1 MAEET
6 QDKTSEIKDK
16 AGDLKDKA
24 TSNGGGGVMSSLM
37 SKEVLIPALVTA
49 GGVAAYAA
57 TKGASGA
64 KEKAKQ
70 KADEAAEDMGSH
82 AAQGATKGLGGGIA
96 GIASKAIPGM
106 GGGSGGGGGGGG
118 KAKKTRRL
126 PIQRWTDIAAPIE
139 TVYERWTEFEE
150 FPNFMHRVLNVE
162 REDGEEDII
171 KWDEK
176 IWFSKRHWEGEITE
190 RRKNEKIAWKT
201 TSGMAHAG
209 IVTFHRLEK
218 NLTRVMV
225 DMDFVP
231 QGMIEKMASGMR
243 FVKRAV
249 QADLARFKAYVELGE
264 AKDLEFSAKPAE
276 REGDDKKDDEKKNEA
291 DDQKNEGDDNGGDED
306 EANAEDKEREPAAAS
321 S

>member
-1 MAEET
+1 MADTENE
-6 QDKTSEIKDK
+6 TSEIKDK
-16 AGDLKDKA
+16 ASDLKDKV
-24 TSNGGGGVMSSLM
+24 TSNGGGGVMSSLL
-37 SKEVLIPALVTA
+37 SKEVVIPALATA
-49 GGVAAYAA
+49 GTVAAYAVK
-57 TKGASGA
+57 KGMSEA
-64 KEKAKQ
+64 KEKAE
-70 KADEAAEDMGSH
+70 DEAETVGGK
-82 AAQGATKGLGGGIA
+82 AAQGAKKSLMGGI
-96 GIASKAIPGM
+96 GGMASKAMP
-106 GGGSGGGGGGGG
+106 GGGGGGG

-139 TVYERWTEFEE
+139 TVYERWTDFEE

-162 REDGEEDII
+162 RDEGDEGEDIV

-190 RRKNEKIAWKT
+190 QRKNEKIAWKT

-209 IVTFHRLEK
+209 VISFHRLEK

-249 QADLARFKAYVELGE
+249 EADLARFKAYVELGE
-264 AKDLEFSAKPAE
+264 AKELEFSAKPAE
-276 REGDDKKDDEKKNEA
+276 REGDDKNKDEDEN
-291 DDQKNEGDDNGGDED
+291 KNEGDDNEGDEN
-306 EANAEDKEREPAAAS
+306 EENAEDKDREKEPAAAS

>member
-1 MAEET
+1 MADKTEET
-6 QDKTSEIKDK
+6 TSEIKDK

-24 TSNGGGGVMSSLM
+24 TSNGGGVMSSLL
-37 SKEVLIPALVTA
+37 SKEVMIPALVTA

-57 TKGASGA
+57 AKGASGA
-64 KEKAKQ
+64 KEKAE
-70 KADEAAEDMGSH
+70 DEAENMGSR
-82 AAQGATKGLGGGIA
+82 AVQGAKKGLGGGIA
-96 GIASKAIPGM
+96 GMASKAIPGV
-106 GGGSGGGGGGGG
+106 GGGCGGGGG

-139 TVYERWTEFEE
+139 TVWDRWTEFEE

-162 REDGEEDII
+162 REDGDDGEII

-190 RRKNEKIAWKT
+190 RVKNEKIAWKT

-209 IVTFHRLEK
+209 VISFHRMEK

-231 QGMIEKMASGMR
+231 QGMIEKMASGLR

-264 AKDLEFSAKPAE
+264 AEDLEFSAKPAE
-276 REGDDKKDDEKKNEA
+276 REGDEQSKDDDENKAES
-291 DDQKNEGDDNGGDED
+291 DDQNESDDEEESESED
-306 EANAEDKEREPAAAS
+306 REKERAGAS

>member
-1 MAEET
+1 MAQEKDNTADEVKEKAG
-6 QDKTSEIKDK
+6 DVKDK
-16 AGDLKDKA
+16 AS
-24 TSNGGGGVMSSLM
+24 SNGGGMLSSLL
-37 SKEVLIPALVTA
+37 SKEIVIPALATA
-49 GGVAAYAA
+49 GTVVAYAA
-57 TKGASGA
+57 KKGMSEA
-64 KEKAKQ
+64 KEKTE
-70 KADEAAEDMGSH
+70 DEAENVGNR
-82 AAQGATKGLGGGIA
+82 AAQGAKKGLAGGLGGM
-96 GIASKAIPGM
+96 ASKALP
-106 GGGSGGGGGGGG
+106 GGGGGG

-126 PIQRWTDIAAPIE
+126 PIQRYTDIAAPVE
-139 TVYERWTEFEE
+139 TVYERWTDFEE

-162 REDGEEDII
+162 REDNVV

-225 DMDFVP
+225 TMDFVP

-249 QADLARFKAYVELGE
+249 EADLARFKAYVEMDE
-264 AKDLEFSAKPAE
+264 TKELEFHAKPQE
-276 REGDDKKDDEKKNEA
+276 REGDDDKDKKGDEAQNKKDD
-291 DDQKNEGDDNGGDED
+291 D
-306 EANAEDKEREPAAAS
+306 AEDKEQEREREPAAAS